1 MKKHLFLLLLSAMA
15 LLLQGCKTKHCP
27 GYPQDDTDYLPV
39 DFVGQTLR
47 YVYDG
52 DTIAFK
58 VAPPEFSEK
67 YDEIFYHDQFCSAYA
82 RMHLESPDL
91 KELLRY
97 EMDFHPEGNTHILT
111 IRLYTNY
118 DKSENVGVL
127 NTYNSTDSR
136 QGNVLPQWISPT
148 GQTYTDVLTAVWYNT
163 TQTEADKDTLYLHRS
178 YGLLHWYI
186 HGGHTLTLLP

>member
-52 DTIAFK
+52 DTIVFK

-82 RMHLESPDL
+82 RVHLESPDL

-97 EMDFHPEGNTHILT
+97 EMNRHKDGFIHVLT
-111 IRLYTNY
+111 MWLYTNY
-118 DKSENVGVL
+118 DKSENVGMVD
-127 NTYNSTDSR
+127 TYSRTDSE

>member
-1 MKKHLFLLLLSAMA
+1 MA

-97 EMDFHPEGNTHILT
+97 EMNRHKDGFIHVLT
-111 IRLYTNY
+111 MWLYTNY
-118 DKSENVGVL
+118 DKSENVGMVDI
-127 NTYNSTDSR
+127 YSETDSQ
-136 QGNVLPQWISPT
+136 QGNVLSQWTSPT
-148 GQTYTDVLTAVWYNT
+148 GQTYTDVLTFVWYP
-163 TQTEADKDTLYLHRS
+163 TQTVTDIDTLYLHRS

>member
-1 MKKHLFLLLLSAMA
+1 MKKHLFLLLLSAIA

-39 DFVGQTLR
+39 DFIGQTLR

-58 VAPPEFSEK
+58 IAPPEFSEK
-67 YDEIFYHDQFCSAYA
+67 YDEIYNHDRFCEAYA
-82 RMHLESPDL
+82 RIHLESPDL

-97 EMDFHPEGNTHILT
+97 ELHCYADQTRLT
-111 IRLYTNY
+111 IWLYTNHC
-118 DKSENVGVL
+118 KSENVCCIDPF
-127 NTYNSTDSR
+127 NRTDL
-136 QGNVLPQWISPT
+136 QQDNVLPKWTSPNSYE
-148 GQTYTDVLTAVWYNT
+148 YTDV
-163 TQTEADKDTLYLHRS
+163 TQIIIASGIDTLYLSATH
-178 YGLLHWYI
+178 GLLHWYI